1 MAIDPIAARFHKGFY
16 AVRSSVLMMYVTA
29 VLAVGKMILHQRG
42 IYMDKNGAGLVVKR
56 LEELYPAAACA
67 LEYEGEAW
75 KLLVMARLSA
85 QCTDKRVNIVSS
97 ELFEKY
103 TTAESLA
110 MAELADVE
118 NIVRPCGLY
127 RVKAKDIIAECQRL
141 CGECHGVMPDDIDKL
156 LEFQGVGRKIA
167 NLIVGDIYKKPA
179 VVADTHCIR
188 ISARLGLT
196 PKGTKDPLKTEKTL
210 KKLIEPE
217 KQNDFCHR
225 LVMFG
230 REYCKAQGFDCGSC
244 PLADL
249 CEKQITI

>member
-1 MAIDPIAARFHKGFY
+1 
-16 AVRSSVLMMYVTA
+16 
-29 VLAVGKMILHQRG
+29 
-42 IYMDKNGAGLVVKR
+42 MDKDQAGLAVKR
-56 LEELYPAAACA
+56 LEELYPAAVCA
-67 LEYEGEAW
+67 LEYEGEPW

-85 QCTDKRVNIVSS
+85 QCTDKRVNVVSE
-97 ELFEKY
+97 ELFRKY
-103 TTAESLA
+103 PTAESLA
-110 MAELADVE
+110 SAELSEVEDV
-118 NIVRPCGLY
+118 VRPCGLY
-127 RVKAKDIIAECQRL
+127 RVKAKDIIAECQML
-141 CGECHGVMPDDIDKL
+141 CGEYGGVMPDDIDKL

-196 PKGTKDPLKTEKTL
+196 PAGTKDPVKTEKIL
-210 KKLIEPE
+210 KELIEPE

-230 REYCKAQGFDCGSC
+230 REYCKAQGFDCKTC

-249 CEKQITI
+249 CEKHIEKS

>member
-1 MAIDPIAARFHKGFY
+1 
-16 AVRSSVLMMYVTA
+16 
-29 VLAVGKMILHQRG
+29 
-42 IYMDKNGAGLVVKR
+42 MDKKSQASLVVTR
-56 LEELYPAAACA
+56 LEELYPAAECA

-85 QCTDKRVNIVSS
+85 QCTDKRVNIVSAQ
-97 ELFEKY
+97 LFEKY
-103 TTAESLA
+103 PTAERLA
-110 MAELADVE
+110 AAELSDVE
-118 NIVRPCGLY
+118 DIVRPCGLY
-127 RVKAKDIIAECQRL
+127 HVKAKDIIAECRKL
-141 CGECHGVMPDDIDKL
+141 CDEYGGVLPDELDKL

-196 PKGTKDPLKTEKTL
+196 PEGTKDPVKTEMIL
-210 KKLIEPE
+210 KELIEPE

-230 REYCKAQGFDCGSC
+230 REYCKAQGYDCDSC
-244 PLADL
+244 PLDGL
-249 CEKQITI
+249 CGKHIMK

>member
-1 MAIDPIAARFHKGFY
+1 MDREQAQKI
-16 AVRSSVLMMYVTA
+16 
-29 VLAVGKMILHQRG
+29 VG
-42 IYMDKNGAGLVVKR
+42 R
-56 LEELYPAAACA
+56 LEEIYPAAECA
-67 LEYEGEAW
+67 LEYKGEPW

-85 QCTDKRVNIVSS
+85 QCTDRRVNVVSS

-103 TTAESLA
+103 PTAESLA
-110 MAELADVE
+110 AADLRDVE
-118 NIVRPCGLY
+118 DIVRPCGLY
-127 RVKAKDIIAECQRL
+127 RVKAKDIIAECQKL
-141 CGECHGVMPDDIDKL
+141 CGECRGIMPDDIDKL

-196 PKGTKDPLKTEKTL
+196 PEGTKDPVKTEKTL
-210 KKLIEPE
+210 KELIEPE

-230 REYCKAQGFDCGSC
+230 REYCKAQGYDCISC

-249 CEKQITI
+249 CENRISGQRT